1 MDDQASKEN
10 PSKDFNKLD
19 LSQLQGFSF
28 GTQWTQDKTSS
39 SRQGDSR
46 RSSEGGERPQ
56 RRNGGDARRDRRGFR
71 KPATPADGADSPAG
85 ADAQSRPRRDDRAP
99 RRDQR
104 EGDQRGPRRDFR
116 GPRRDDR
123 RPGGYQREGA
133 REFTG
138 PYFSPYYTVT
148 FYPEDNGFAALV
160 KAIRASC
167 RTYELFEIARVV
179 IGKNDRFVAAIQRK
193 QPDAHK
199 APRASRPQA
208 DATDESGEVAAEIP
222 ARAKLAP
229 FAISIPDGLPF
240 DNEDAAIAHVLSK
253 HLDKFFDTSEVE
265 VEPPKGNYQVIN
277 KCGVTG
283 ELLGPPNYHLY
294 NQIVQQHHASRLG
307 RMNMD
312 AFRSRIET
320 VRDPEVVNQWLEKMK
335 KATRYTWKLAPPAE
349 GATPISFDSF
359 DDARAYLLANA
370 RDKVVRTVETARMHG
385 KLLEIMPQGEMRRA
399 VESTL
404 ERQRRFPLDTANAL
418 RGRLRREGFTIFKK
432 GSKGISYVC
441 AVKRKFR
448 VPGQTF
454 ADSIDALIAFIE
466 ANPMVKA
473 SELPAKFLGIK
484 QLETHAA
491 TAIAA
496 PEVATIPAPL
506 EKAVADETAPAAE
519 SQPAETAVE
528 EVVAAE
534 TASASTEAAEETVSA
549 AAEEAPVGTVP
560 TETSAPA
567 IEAAPETEAAPESA
581 QTTPPIVPPASGSV
595 APFPTEPLSAEEQ
608 ARLHRLTGDL
618 RWLVSE
624 GYVTEYIDGSLFT
637 YPPMSEARKK
647 EVENEDRDDLPTAE
661 AHTASESAS
670 GQSEPPA
677 EQQPVETD
685 VQAPVEPSVAP
696 EPEIASEPESVSEVD
711 AASASEA
718 VADSKEENPGE
729 PKNES

>member
-85 ADAQSRPRRDDRAP
+85 ADAQSRPRRDDRMP
-99 RRDQR
+99 RR

-123 RPGGYQREGA
+123 RPGGHQREGA
-133 REFTG
+133 REFAG

-199 APRASRPQA
+199 APRASRSQA
-208 DATDESGEVAAEIP
+208 DAAAEEDGIATETP
-222 ARAKLAP
+222 ARAKPAL

-240 DNEDAAIAHVLSK
+240 DSEDAAIAHVLSK

-335 KATRYTWKLAPPAE
+335 KATRYTWKLEAPAE
-349 GATPISFDSF
+349 GAPPISFDSF
-359 DDARAYLLANA
+359 DDARAHLLANA

-496 PEVATIPAPL
+496 PEVATVPAPL

-519 SQPAETAVE
+519 SQPAEPAP
-528 EVVAAE
+528 AG
-534 TASASTEAAEETVSA
+534 EAPAETVSA
-549 AAEEAPVGTVP
+549 
-560 TETSAPA
+560 ETSAPA
-567 IEAAPETEAAPESA
+567 AEAAPELAAAPASA
-581 QTTPPIVPPASGSV
+581 QTTPPIVPPSSGSV

-661 AHTASESAS
+661 AHTVSESES

-677 EQQPVETD
+677 EQAPAETE
-685 VQAPVEPSVAP
+685 ARASVEPPVTPA
-696 EPEIASEPESVSEVD
+696 PEIASEPEP
-711 AASASEA
+711 ASETA
-718 VADSKEENPGE
+718 ADSTEGNPGE